1 MDALNH
7 NHGCFFFYCWEMREG
22 ETMTIVKEGNKINI
36 SFEAKLK
43 TGEIV
48 LKTEEEHPLEV
59 TVGRG
64 VIPKSIEKALVDMK
78 VGETKTITLEPTE
91 AFGPR
96 VEDLVV
102 DLPKEGFDPDA
113 NLETG
118 SRVSM
123 KSPEGKTFAGT
134 VMEIKDEN
142 ITVDFNHSLAGKN
155 LVFTV
160 TVVSIE

>member
-22 ETMTIVKEGNKINI
+22 KTMTIVKEGNKINI

-48 LKTEEEHPLEV
+48 LKTEEEHPLDV
-59 TVGRG
+59 TVGEG
-64 VIPKSIEKALVDMK
+64 AIPKSIEKALIDMK

-96 VEDLVV
+96 MEDLVV
-102 DLPKEGFDPDA
+102 DLPKGGFGPDT

-123 KSPEGKTFAGT
+123 KSPEGKTFTGT
-134 VMEIKDEN
+134 VMEMKDEN
-142 ITVDFNHSLAGKN
+142 ITVDFNHPLAGKN